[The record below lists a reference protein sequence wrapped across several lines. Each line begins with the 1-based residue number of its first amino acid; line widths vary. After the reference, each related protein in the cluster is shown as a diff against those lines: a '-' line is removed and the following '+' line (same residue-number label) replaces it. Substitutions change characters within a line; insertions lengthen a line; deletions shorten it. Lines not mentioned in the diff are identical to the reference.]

1 MDDSFE
7 IIQMIFG
14 FAALLLWFFPGR
26 DLSDIAKSN
35 TRLINF
41 AWVNI
46 PLVYTQLVQIAVHIY
61 FLFTLFGTQV

>member
-1 MDDSFE
+1 MLQQVCSL
-7 IIQMIFG
+7 
-14 FAALLLWFFPGR
+14 AR

-61 FLFTLFGTQV
+61 FLFTILGTQVQMMGGQQ